1 MTMTSIAMMMMALVM
16 MAVMMIMVRLMILLV
31 LVVIH
36 NNFEITTWMVMIE
49 MIEMTEMQKAGDIA
63 GKSVLF
69 LPRWC

>member
-16 MAVMMIMVRLMILLV
+16 MAVRLMILLV